1 MEIDKY
7 WETIQMAF
15 QSSLGSSMHYAVAT
29 VNEDGS
35 PHVTPI
41 GALFLRENRT
51 GFYFDEFPVNMS
63 KNLERNPRVCILAVN
78 SNPTFWQ
85 KSLLAGK
92 FETPPAVRLLG
103 SVGKKREGTK
113 EEIAMWQ
120 NHVKLAQGTK
130 GYDLM
135 WKNMRMVRDIYFDS
149 FEPVLM
155 GEMTQVLWQ

>member
-135 WKNMRMVRDIYFDS
+135 WKNMRMARDIYFDS

>member
-1 MEIDKY
+1 MEIGKY

-103 SVGKKREGTK
+103 SVGKKE
-113 EEIAMWQ
+113 
-120 NHVKLAQGTK
+120 K
-130 GYDLM
+130 GQKKKSPCGKIM
-135 WKNMRMVRDIYFDS
+135 
-149 FEPVLM
+149 
-155 GEMTQVLWQ
+155 

>member
-149 FEPVLM
+149 FEPILM

>member
-41 GALFLRENRT
+41 GTLFLRENRT

-149 FEPVLM
+149 FEPILM